1 MFFCKFCE
9 ISKSTFF
16 TEHLWVTA
24 SVHHQND
31 LDKSACTILWSL
43 ISAEEMDVFSL
54 LHVDSTRKKNN
65 SNTNI
70 VRWTGF
76 GMAIQLHLS
85 GIFSHAFLT
94 SKEWSETEDSS
105 EAFIFQRKKSIVS
118 LKIVQGVVFSNG
130 SDFSEAVVGRCYVK
144 KGALGNFAKFT
155 GKHLC
160 QRLFIDKVG
169 LQLY

>member
-1 MFFCKFCE
+1 
-9 ISKSTFF
+9 
-16 TEHLWVTA
+16 
-24 SVHHQND
+24 
-31 LDKSACTILWSL
+31 
-43 ISAEEMDVFSL
+43 MDVFSL

-70 VRWTGF
+70 ARWTGF

-105 EAFIFQRKKSIVS
+105 EGFIFQRKKSVVS

-144 KGALGNFAKFT
+144 KVLLEISQN
-155 GKHLC
+155 
-160 QRLFIDKVG
+160 
-169 LQLY
+169 